1 MKEVIEHEGEI
12 YLSYTGVLKLI
23 LGGYLFP
30 QIDEVKAYH
39 VCKRKIEYICY
50 LLAIRRYC
58 KNTKEAKKEIQ
69 NIRTTEQMQ
78 IYVDKIKDYITSDDI
93 QGILAY

>member
-12 YLSYTGVLKLI
+12 YLSYIGVLKII
-23 LGGYLFP
+23 LGTYLFP
-30 QIDEVKAYH
+30 DIQEVKAYQ

-50 LLAIRRYC
+50 LLAIRKYC
-58 KNTKEAKKEIQ
+58 KNTKEAMKEIQ
-69 NIRTTEQMQ
+69 DIKTTEQMQ
-78 IYVDKIKDYITSDDI
+78 IYVDKIKEYITSDDI